1 MKEQVV
7 YLATNYTFTQ
17 EQLRQALLNCIAS
30 YFKEPVRLGFA
41 GVYSRECGRI
51 YYKFFTKQKDAVIN
65 YFPDVFSYVPEDK
78 FEDTVFILKSPPHDV
93 GYDKS
98 MTEMLHKVKDG
109 FFGENVF
116 LHETLHKTFEG
127 MIDYYIDKLSE
138 GSSVKDML
146 INRINK
152 ISSYL
157 EILENDKEE
166 ERDP

>member
-7 YLATNYTFTQ
+7 YLATDYTFTQ

-30 YFKEPVRLGFA
+30 YKKPVRLGFV

-65 YFPDVFSYVPEDK
+65 YFPDVFSYMPEDK
-78 FEDTVFILKSPPHDV
+78 FEDTVFILKSLPQGV

-109 FFGENVF
+109 FFGESVF
-116 LHETLHKTFEG
+116 LHETLHKAFEG
-127 MIDYYIDKLSE
+127 MIDYYIDKLSG
-138 GSSVKDML
+138 GSSAEDML
-146 INRINK
+146 RKRINE

-157 EILENDKEE
+157 EILEN
-166 ERDP
+166 

>member
-17 EQLRQALLNCIAS
+17 EKLRQALLNCIAS
-30 YFKEPVRLGFA
+30 YKKPVRLGFV

-51 YYKFFTKQKDAVIN
+51 YYKFFTKQKEAVIN
-65 YFPDVFSYVPEDK
+65 YFPDVFSYMPEDK
-78 FEDTVFILKSPPHDV
+78 FEDTVFILKSLPQGV

-98 MTEMLHKVKDG
+98 MAEMLHKVKDG
-109 FFGENVF
+109 FFGESVF
-116 LHETLHKTFEG
+116 LHETLHKAFEG
-127 MIDYYIDKLSE
+127 MIDYYIDKLS
-138 GSSVKDML
+138 GDSSAKDML
-146 INRINK
+146 IKRINE

-157 EILENDKEE
+157 DILENDKEE